1 MESTVPTLEQVIDLD
16 LQKTITF
23 KRLPLKHVTGYEV
36 YGEFKDSSYTS
47 GIRRE
52 LLEKFDNPAVPDIFE
67 LTIDLPYSQNATWR
81 LPYDAY
87 LDRDHTFYLTL
98 VNGDI
103 IERLGSMF
111 ISFNRITRMITLDT
125 VAKTYDA
132 NSKVKL
138 TYFQDLITRTYSLV
152 DDCKILVKPVFA
164 ENYTYGF
171 HNIII

>member
-1 MESTVPTLEQVIDLD
+1 MDATIPTLEQVVQLD

-23 KRLPLKHVTGYEV
+23 RRLPLKHVIGYEV
-36 YGEFKDSSYTS
+36 YGEFADSNYSS
-47 GIRRE
+47 GVRRE

-67 LTIDLPYSQNATWR
+67 MTIDLPYTRNATWR
-81 LPYDAY
+81 LPDDAY

-98 VNGDI
+98 TNGDI
-103 IERLGSMF
+103 TERLGSMF
-111 ISFNRITRMITLDT
+111 MAFNRITKLITLDT
-125 VAKTYDA
+125 VAKDYDP